1 MSIDKV
7 CDVQKC
13 TGCGA
18 CSQVCPHLA
27 ISMQPDA
34 EGFLRPFISNEKC
47 VACGICQFR
56 CPVNTPLTKVMT
68 HKVYSGWSND
78 EHIRMD
84 SSSGGAFTEIAKL
97 ILAKGGVVFG
107 VAMDKKLQAR
117 HIFIDKVSE
126 LYKLRGSKYV
136 QSVIGDSYKEAK
148 TFLDS
153 KREVLFSGTPC
164 QIAGLQNFLHKKY
177 ENLTTV
183 DIICHGV
190 PSPKVFED
198 YKTYIETIIKER
210 ITDIQFR
217 CKTSSWIFFNMGIN
231 SHVEKNGNMDYSYIG
246 NYYADPYLR
255 GFLRDNILRP
265 NCYHCQYTSVY
276 RVSDFTIADW
286 WGYKKK
292 SKEDKNFDRKGV
304 SLVMCNTEKASFM
317 VKNLDMKLKER
328 TLPEA
333 IKTNLSLRQPFP
345 EPKTRNA
352 FWKDY
357 AQINFQEMVN
367 KWMYPEKIPLSLY
380 ILIYYREKR
389 FLYTLINLY
398 ERIFNK
404 LNLGKLIIK
413 IQAK

>member
-1 MSIDKV
+1 MAIDKV

-13 TGCGA
+13 TGCGL

-34 EGFLRPFISNEKC
+34 EGFLHPSISNEKC
-47 VACGICQFR
+47 VVCGICQFR
-56 CPVNTPLTKVMT
+56 CPVNTPLTTVMS

-107 VAMDKKLQAR
+107 VAMDEKLQAR
-117 HIFIDKVSE
+117 HIYIDKVSE

-148 TFLDS
+148 SFLES

-177 ENLTTV
+177 DNLTTV

-198 YKTYIETIIKER
+198 YKKYIETIIKER
-210 ITDIQFR
+210 ITDIKFR
-217 CKTSSWIFFNMGIN
+217 CKKSSWIFFNMGIN
-231 SHVEKNGNMDYSYIG
+231 SHVEKNGNKNYSYIG

-255 GFLRDNILRP
+255 GFSRDNILRP
-265 NCYHCQYTSVY
+265 NCYHCQYTSIY

-286 WGYKKK
+286 WGYKKI

-317 VKNLDMKLKER
+317 VKKLDMKLKER
-328 TLPEA
+328 TLQEA
-333 IKTNLSLRQPFP
+333 LKTNLSLIQPFP
-345 EPKTRNA
+345 EPKTRNV

-389 FLYTLINLY
+389 FLYTITKLY
-398 ERIFNK
+398 ERVFNK